1 MSTTLTRPLPGSRS
15 GAIMLFILAAV
26 ATICWLA
33 INAGLPDL
41 RAAGIPATVT
51 RLVITAAILAGLWF
65 GLAHT
70 DLDRGKRV
78 MTWLVIA
85 VPFLA
90 WQAVVWSI
98 AVAGGFRLQPGA
110 IPTLPI
116 AIILPLLIGL
126 PLLLRSRRV
135 AAILDAMAPHWLIGM
150 QVYRILGSIFLLA
163 YATGNL
169 AGLFALP
176 AGTGDTLVGL
186 LALPTAY
193 LLYLAPRQNLN
204 RAVAWNMLGIL
215 DLVIAISIG
224 FLTAPGPFQLIA
236 LSTPNTLIGTYPTV
250 MTPAFM
256 VPTSLMLHA
265 LSLRQLARRRD
276 QAIVAGIEH
285 VSEAPM
291 LGRHSV
297 SR

>member
-1 MSTTLTRPLPGSRS
+1 MSATLTGPLPASRS
-15 GAIMLFILAAV
+15 GAILLFILAVV
-26 ATICWLA
+26 ATICWLG
-33 INAGLPDL
+33 INAGFPEL
-41 RAAGIPATVT
+41 RAAGIPATLT
-51 RLVITAAILAGLWF
+51 RLAITATILTGLWL
-65 GLAHT
+65 GLART
-70 DLDRGKRV
+70 DLDSGKRIT
-78 MTWLVIA
+78 TWLVVA
-85 VPFLA
+85 VPFVV
-90 WQAVVWSI
+90 WQAVVWSV
-98 AVAGGFRLQPGA
+98 AVAGGFRTQPGA

-135 AAILDAMAPHWLIGM
+135 AAILDAMPPHWLIGL

-163 YATGNL
+163 FASGNL

-193 LLYLAPRQNLN
+193 LLYLAPRDNRS
-204 RAVAWNMLGIL
+204 RAVAWNILGIL

-224 FLTAPGPFQLIA
+224 FLTAPGPFQVL
-236 LSTPNTLIGTYPTV
+236 LLNPPTSLLGTFPTV

-265 LSLRQLARRRD
+265 LSLRQLARRRK
-276 QAIVAGIEH
+276 QARSQQG
-285 VSEAPM
+285 
-291 LGRHSV
+291 
-297 SR
+297 